1 MRAVITD
8 PLILFKII
16 FGIPLSMK
24 YQHYLKYQQTF
35 PQPDVACSYVHFA
48 QRTEFYL
55 CLRTQSIG
63 IILSIQIS
71 DNRYFY
77 LCQGISL
84 HAMCVFICVTTRY
97 KMLAVSATVAGVLL
111 NNQYQLQQLFS
122 SGIFV
127 FIYFF

>member
-1 MRAVITD
+1 MC
-8 PLILFKII
+8 ILPK
-16 FGIPLSMK
+16 GQS
-24 YQHYLKYQQTF
+24 
-35 PQPDVACSYVHFA
+35 
-48 QRTEFYL
+48 FYP

-63 IILSIQIS
+63 KILSIQIY

-77 LCQGISL
+77 LRQGISL
-84 HAMCVFICVTTRY
+84 HAMCVCICVTTRY

>member
-1 MRAVITD
+1 MC
-8 PLILFKII
+8 ILPK
-16 FGIPLSMK
+16 GQS
-24 YQHYLKYQQTF
+24 
-35 PQPDVACSYVHFA
+35 
-48 QRTEFYL
+48 FYP

-63 IILSIQIS
+63 KILSIQIS

-77 LCQGISL
+77 LFLGISV
-84 HAMCVFICVTTRY
+84 HTMCVCICVTTRY

-127 FIYFF
+127 FIYFFPFL